1 MLWLLASVR
10 RYFNQGH
17 AGVTGDRAARSHLCW
32 TIGDRAWRVQ
42 APMDGEVV
50 AVNVQDE
57 EAVEYDQVLFE
68 MRPAMASSGSRIK

>member
-1 MLWLLASVR
+1 
-10 RYFNQGH
+10 
-17 AGVTGDRAARSHLCW
+17 
-32 TIGDRAWRVQ
+32 
-42 APMDGEVV
+42 MDGEVV